1 MPICKS
7 RRRSK
12 YKRRTYQKSKRK
24 YSRKTNRNK
33 NRKKTNKR
41 YLGGM
46 EGGEVEQ
53 VVKGRKLLQ
62 VVRQELAAAASLNAE
77 LNEKMRIMEQQHAS
91 DQGTIAEVKG
101 LLGKVVADRDSE
113 IDRLKQSLSKK
124 QGEGE
129 LEEKK
134 QKALRREMQERRA
147 EREELQRTILEKDKE
162 IEALQRT
169 EQGLRQEIATL
180 QDILSAERKILSEQQ
195 HKTRAKRG
203 SSKKTT
209 TKKEQNPMLQSE

>member
-1 MPICKS
+1 MPRRYS
-7 RRRSK
+7 RKKQTRN
-12 YKRRTYQKSKRK
+12 KRK

-53 VVKGRKLLQ
+53 VVKGRELLQ
-62 VVRQELAAAASLNAE
+62 AVRQELAAAASINAE
-77 LNEKMRIMEQQHAS
+77 LNEKIRNMEQQHAS

-113 IDRLKQSLSKK
+113 IDRLKQSLSK

-134 QKALRREMQERRA
+134 QKALRRAMQASRA

-162 IEALQRT
+162 IENKYHQLN
-169 EQGLRQEIATL
+169 L
-180 QDILSAERKILSEQQ
+180 
-195 HKTRAKRG
+195 
-203 SSKKTT
+203 
-209 TKKEQNPMLQSE
+209 